1 VSLWDSLHVT
11 RWLYGLGRAC
21 ALRGR
26 LVIAVWILGALA
38 IMGANAL
45 IPGASVES
53 FSLRGTDSATAQ
65 QLLGQAFPGTSTE
78 ASPLVLS
85 SDTLNLGEGKGK
97 TDVDAIADSVAALPA
112 VASVTTPTDQPNLL
126 SQDGRAAIVQVVVTD
141 QSAGND
147 SVAGE
152 VFDTAKAAA
161 PPEIT
166 VDIGGILG
174 SQLSTPDTRSSEAAG
189 LLVALIVLFF
199 AMRRAW
205 AVALPLINAIVAVG
219 IGLAVIGLLGRVVFI
234 PDVAPTLGTMLGL
247 GVGIDYAL
255 FLVTR
260 HRKLLAQGYSV
271 PDAVG
276 RTAGTAGAGMVFAGG
291 TLIAAVVGLTLTGI
305 SFLAWLGYAAAIVVA
320 IAVFASLTLLPAM
333 LGVLGHRVM
342 PKNAQIID
350 EHDNDELD
358 KSWWARLAT
367 AVTNKPWTFAIS
379 STVLLLMLATPTLS
393 LELGHSDASD
403 LPESTVSRQAYDAIA
418 TGFGPGT
425 TAPLAVVSQ
434 MYTIATAPEGV
445 TGPGDPRTQD
455 PRLTTLAADLEAT
468 PGVVRVGSPIVST
481 DGGVAVIQVIPEW
494 NSADP
499 QTAELV
505 QRIRNDVIPDATT
518 GEGMSSYVGGV
529 TALITDLSELIAAR
543 TVGFIVGV
551 IVLSFVLLMLAYR
564 SLLIPFKAAMMNLI
578 SIAAA
583 YGVVTAVFQWGWG
596 ASLIG
601 VDAPVP
607 IESYVPMMMFAVLF
621 GLSMDYEVFLL
632 TAFREHWERT
642 GDMHIAVRRGLAD
655 TGRLV
660 TSAALIM
667 VAVFGSFIL
676 SDNATV
682 KIFGVGLATAVL
694 VDATIVRCLLVPA
707 IMVLAAKGTWWLPA
721 WLDRL
726 LPQLHVEGDPTALSD
741 AATQDNTRNSEQRP
755 AILHRPVLVI
765 GTVLGGLLAWVLVS
779 SLPGLPIDAS
789 TAIAMSAVLGG
800 VAVLLPAT
808 ATGATANRPMRALGY
823 SIGVLI
829 GLIVIGM
836 LSLFIPPVQAEN
848 GAITAWSI
856 VLVGL
861 LVVLV
866 VGRTLALPMLL
877 GAISTALAL
886 ALLATSAPDSLTLI
900 LVTLVPALITVMV
913 ASIVVG
919 IVPRSADRP
928 EPFTTEGDGRDRQ
941 PVTAGAIHNDDLIPT
956 LNMDDQ
962 PPNDPRNRP

>member
-1 VSLWDSLHVT
+1 MTS
-11 RWLYGLGRAC
+11 WLYGLGRAC
-21 ALRGR
+21 AARGR
-26 LVIAVWILGALA
+26 LVIAAWIIGALT

-45 IPGASVES
+45 IPGTPVDS

-65 QLLGQAFPGTSTE
+65 ELLAQAFPGASTE
-78 ASPLVLS
+78 ANPLVLS
-85 SDTLNLGEGKGK
+85 SETLNLGTGQGQA
-97 TDVDAIADSVAALPA
+97 DVDAIAAAVAALPTIA
-112 VASVTTPTDQPNLL
+112 QVTTPSEQPSLL
-126 SQDGRAAIVQVVVTD
+126 SEDGQTAIVQVVVND
-141 QSAGND
+141 QSAGKD
-147 SVAGE
+147 DVAVE
-152 VFDTAKAAA
+152 VFDTAKQSA

-174 SQLSTPDTRSSEAAG
+174 TQLSRPDTRSSEAVG
-189 LLVALIVLFF
+189 LFVALVVLIF

-260 HRKLLAQGYSV
+260 HRKLLAQGFSV
-271 PDAVG
+271 HDAVG

-342 PKNAQIID
+342 PKNAKAID
-350 EHDNDELD
+350 EHDHDELD
-358 KSWWARLAT
+358 RSWWARLAT

-379 STVLLLMLATPTLS
+379 STVLLLVLAAPTLS

-403 LPESTVSRQAYDAIA
+403 LPESTVSRQAYDAMA
-418 TGFGPGT
+418 AGFGPGS

-434 MYTIATAPEGV
+434 MYTIATAPEGA

-455 PRLTTLAADLEAT
+455 PRLTALAADLAAT

-499 QTAELV
+499 QTADLV
-505 QRIRNDVIPDATT
+505 QVLRTDVIPQATE
-518 GEGMSSYVGGV
+518 GEGMASYVGGV
-529 TALITDLSELIAAR
+529 TALTTDLSELISAR

-551 IVLSFVLLMLAYR
+551 VTLSFILLMLAYR

-632 TAFREHWERT
+632 TSFREHWERS
-642 GDMHIAVRRGLAD
+642 GDMHTAVRRGLAD

-707 IMVLAAKGTWWLPA
+707 IMVLAAKGTWWLPG

-726 LPQLHVEGDPTALSD
+726 LPQLHVEGDPAALTA
-741 AATQDNTRNSEQRP
+741 AATADKSRDASRRP
-755 AILHRPVLVI
+755 AILNRPTLAI
-765 GTVLGGLLAWVLVS
+765 GTVLGALLAWVLVS
-779 SLPGLPIDAS
+779 RLPGLPFEAS
-789 TAIAMSAVLGG
+789 TAIAMSSVLGG
-800 VAVLLPAT
+800 VAVMLPVA
-808 ATGATANRPMRALGY
+808 ATGGTGSRPIRALGY
-823 SIGVLI
+823 SLGVLL
-829 GLIVIGM
+829 GLVVIGI
-836 LSLFIPPVQAEN
+836 LSLFIPPVPADN
-848 GAITAWSI
+848 GAITAWAI
-856 VLVGL
+856 VLAGL
-861 LVVLV
+861 LAVLL
-866 VGRTLALPMLL
+866 VGRILALPVLL
-877 GAISTALAL
+877 GAVSTALAL
-886 ALLATSAPDSLTLI
+886 GLLAASSPDSVTIL
-900 LVTLVPALITVMV
+900 LVTLVPALITLMV

-919 IVPRSADRP
+919 IVRPDENRDSA
-928 EPFTTEGDGRDRQ
+928 TTEGGGSEELVS
-941 PVTAGAIHNDDLIPT
+941 VTAGARYDGDDSAPILEVTDQTTPT
-956 LNMDDQ
+956 
-962 PPNDPRNRP
+962 PPRKP

>member
-1 VSLWDSLHVT
+1 MWDSLSVT
-11 RWLYGLGRAC
+11 RWLYRLGHAC
-21 ALRGR
+21 AVRGR
-26 LVIAVWILGALA
+26 LVIAAWVVAVLM
-38 IMGANAL
+38 IMGANSL

-53 FSLRGTDSATAQ
+53 FSLQGTDSTTAQ
-65 QLLGQAFPGTSTE
+65 ELLGRAFPGTSTE
-78 ASPLVLS
+78 ANPLVLS
-85 SDTLNLGEGKGK
+85 SDTLRLGEGVGEAA
-97 TDVDAIADSVAALPA
+97 VDSIADAVGALP
-112 VASVTTPTDQPNLL
+112 VVSSVTTPSDQPSLL
-126 SQDGRAAIVQVVVTD
+126 AEDGTTAIVQVVVND
-141 QSAGND
+141 QSIGRD
-147 SVAGE
+147 DVAAE

-161 PPEIT
+161 PPDIT
-166 VDIGGILG
+166 VYIGGTLG
-174 SQLSTPDTRSSEAAG
+174 TQLSTPDTRSSEAVG
-189 LLVALIVLFF
+189 LLVALVVLFF

-219 IGLAVIGLLGRVVFI
+219 AGLAIIGLLGRVVFI

-260 HRKLLAQGYSV
+260 HRKLLVQGYSV

-342 PKNAQIID
+342 PKKTHLVD
-350 EHDNDELD
+350 EHDHEELD

-367 AVTNKPWTFAIS
+367 AVTDKPWTFAIS
-379 STVLLLMLATPTLS
+379 STVLLLVLAAPTLS

-403 LPESTVSRQAYDAIA
+403 LPESTVSRQAYDAA
-418 TGFGPGT
+418 AAGFGPGT

-455 PRLTTLAADLEAT
+455 PRLTTLAVDLAAT
-468 PGVVRVGSPIVST
+468 PGVVRVDSPVVST

-505 QRIRNDVIPDATT
+505 ERLRTDVIPEATA
-518 GEGMSSYVGGV
+518 GKGMTSYVGGV
-529 TALITDLSELIAAR
+529 TALTTDLSELIASR

-551 IVLSFVLLMLAYR
+551 VVLSFILLMLAYR

-596 ASLIG
+596 AHLIG

-632 TAFREHWERT
+632 TAFREHWERC

-676 SDNATV
+676 SDNTTV

-694 VDATIVRCLLVPA
+694 VDASIVRCLLVPA
-707 IMVLAAKGTWWLPA
+707 IMVLAAKGTWWLPG

-726 LPQLHVEGDPTALSD
+726 LPQLHVEGDPTALSG
-741 AATQDNTRNSEQRP
+741 AAASNSSQTRLGRP

-765 GTVLGGLLAWVLVS
+765 GTVLGAFLAWVLVS
-779 SLPGLPIDAS
+779 RLPGLPFDAS

-800 VAVLLPAT
+800 VAVLLPSA
-808 ATGATANRPMRALGY
+808 ATGESGNRPTRALGY
-823 SIGVLI
+823 TIGVLL
-829 GLIVIGM
+829 GLVVIGI
-836 LSLFIPPVQAEN
+836 LSLFIPPVPADG
-848 GAITAWSI
+848 GAITAWAI
-856 VLVGL
+856 VLVSL
-861 LVVLV
+861 LAVLV

-886 ALLATSAPDSLTLI
+886 GLLAATSPDSLTLI
-900 LVTLVPALITVMV
+900 LVTLVPALTTVMV

-919 IVPRSADRP
+919 IVSPP
-928 EPFTTEGDGRDRQ
+928 ENNVDVPPEGNEPRDRELA
-941 PVTAGAIHNDDLIPT
+941 TAGGRHNEELIP
-956 LNMDDQ
+956 MIDVDDHG
-962 PPNDPRNRP
+962 PDTPRGHS